1 MKQAG
6 LFDFTDRHQK
16 LLATRD
22 FLERVNGIV
31 TWEAF
36 RSVLDGALQRRA
48 RAKGGR
54 PPYDAVLMFRVLVL
68 QALYNLS
75 DEQTEY
81 QILDRLS
88 FMRFLGLELVDKVPD
103 ARTIWL
109 FREQLIEAKAVE
121 TLFAQFD
128 AMLEAHGLSASGGQ
142 IIDATFVEAPRQR
155 NGRDDNETIK
165 KGDVPAGWSKKKKA
179 HKDTDARWTK
189 KNGVAFYGYK
199 NHANVDRKHKLIRR
213 YTVTDAS
220 VHDSRELDNVLDPGN
235 DSQDIWADS
244 AYRSMEQEARLKE
257 KGYTSHIHERA
268 WRNKPLKPEQ
278 EAVNT
283 ESSRV
288 RARVEHVFGHIETS
302 MNGCYVRTIGI
313 ARAKAKIGLENLAY
327 NISRFAFLMRPPK
340 AIPASA

>member
-1 MKQAG
+1 
-6 LFDFTDRHQK
+6 
-16 LLATRD
+16 
-22 FLERVNGIV
+22 
-31 TWEAF
+31 
-36 RSVLDGALQRRA
+36 VLDGALPRSA
-48 RAKGGR
+48 REKGGR

-88 FMRFLGLELVDKVPD
+88 FMRFLGLELADKVPD

-121 TLFAQFD
+121 KLFAQFD
-128 AMLEAHGLSASGGQ
+128 AMLTAHGLSASGGQ
-142 IIDATFVEAPRQR
+142 IVDATFVEVPRQR
-155 NGRDDNETIK
+155 NGREDNETIK
-165 KGDVPAGWSKKKKA
+165 KGKVPAAWSDRKTA

-220 VHDSRELDNVLDPGN
+220 VHDSQELDNVLDPGN
-235 DSQDIWADS
+235 DCQDIWADS
-244 AYRSMEQEARLKE
+244 AYRSTDQEARLKE
-257 KGYTSHIHERA
+257 KGYVSHIHERA
-268 WRNKPLKPEQ
+268 YRNKPLTPEQ
-278 EAVNT
+278 EAANKQR
-283 ESSRV
+283 SPV
-288 RARVEHVFGHIETS
+288 RARAEHVFGHIQNS

-313 ARAKAKIGLENLAY
+313 ARARAKIGMENLAC
-327 NISRFAFLMRPPK
+327 NISRFTFLMRPPK
-340 AIPASA
+340 ASAASA